1 MPDKVVPPAFDDVVA
16 AAGRLEGM
24 AVHTPL
30 LNSAYLDEVAGCRVY
45 LKPECLQRTGSF
57 KFRGAYNTI
66 ASMSPQERAN
76 GVIAVSSGNHAQ
88 GVADAASLHGIPA
101 TIIMPADAPKTK
113 IDRTRRLGAQIILY
127 DRMNEDREQVAAGH
141 REKTAAA
148 FIHPFNDPR
157 VIAGQGTAA
166 LEACRDLQARG
177 EENLDHVLVPTGGG
191 GLTSGTALSVAHF
204 FSGAQVHTCEP
215 EGFDDYRRSLAS
227 GRLEKNP
234 AEGGSVC
241 DAVLTPSPGEI
252 GFALNRQLAGR
263 GFAVS
268 DEQALQAVAFAFRE
282 LKLVVE
288 PGGAVALA
296 SLFKHREHFA
306 AKTVLVVL
314 SGGNVDPGMLQ
325 RAAELPQIR

>member
-1 MPDKVVPPAFDDVVA
+1 MPDQLNPPAFEDIA
-16 AAGRLEGM
+16 AASGRIQGQ

-30 LNSAYLDEVAGCRVY
+30 LNSAYLDEVASCRVF

-66 ASMSPQERAN
+66 SAMTADEREA
-76 GVIAVSSGNHAQ
+76 GVVAVSSGNHAQ
-88 GVADAASLHGIPA
+88 GVAEAARLHGIPA

-113 IDRTRRLGAQIILY
+113 IDRTRRLGAEVILY
-127 DRMNEDREQVAAGH
+127 DRMKEDREAIAAEHCRRTG
-141 REKTAAA
+141 AA

-166 LEACRDLQARG
+166 LEACRDLRAQG
-177 EENLDHVLVPTGGG
+177 EVLDEVLVPAGGG
-191 GLTSGTALSVAHF
+191 GLASGTALSVAHHF
-204 FSGAQVHTCEP
+204 PEAVIHTCEP

-227 GRLEKNP
+227 GMRERN
-234 AEGGSVC
+234 AVEGGSVC
-241 DAVLTPSPGEI
+241 DAILTPGPGDI
-252 GFALNRQLAGR
+252 GFAINRRLAGE

-268 DEQALQAVAFAFRE
+268 DEEALRAVAFAFRE

-296 SLFKHREHFA
+296 SLFRHRDRLA
-306 AKTVLVVL
+306 GKTVLVVL
-314 SGGNVDPGMLQ
+314 SGGNIDPEMLQ
-325 RAAELPQIR
+325 RAMEQPETA

>member
-1 MPDKVVPPAFDDVVA
+1 MPDKLKLPVFEDVVA
-16 AAGRLEGM
+16 AASRLEGM

-66 ASMSPQERAN
+66 ASMSPSERDN

-113 IDRTRRLGAQIILY
+113 IERTRRLGAEIIFY
-127 DRMNEDREQVAAGH
+127 DRMNEDREQVAAAH
-141 REKTAAA
+141 RERTGVA

-157 VIAGQGTAA
+157 VIAGQGTAT
-166 LEACRDLQARG
+166 LEACQDLQVHG
-177 EENLDHVLVPTGGG
+177 ENLQHVLVPTGGG
-191 GLTSGTALSVAHF
+191 GLTSGTSLSVAHF
-204 FSGAQVHTCEP
+204 FPGAQIHTCEP
-215 EGFDDYRRSLAS
+215 EGFDDYRRSLAA

-234 AEGGSVC
+234 VEGGSVC
-241 DAVLTPSPGEI
+241 DAVLTPSPGAI
-252 GFALNRQLAGR
+252 GFAINRKLAGQ

-268 DEQALQAVAFAFRE
+268 DDMALQAVAFTFRE

-296 SLFKHREHFA
+296 SLFKHREELA
-306 AKTVLVVL
+306 GKTVLVLL
-314 SGGNVDPGMLQ
+314 SGGNIDPDMLQ